1 MQGLHQLNAA
11 QCENKG
17 PSLPAMDSSVSISQ
31 SRHDFLAGAAGS
43 FGEGVLASF
52 GGDACFSA
60 GGAVFFAM
68 AACSSAGAASMFLCW
83 VTFSFGG
90 GSRHDM
96 T

>member
-11 QCENKG
+11 QCENKV

-31 SRHDFLAGAAGS
+31 SRHGFRAGAAGS

-60 GGAVFFAM
+60 GGAVFIAM
-68 AACSSAGAASMFLCW
+68 AACSSAGLLQCFFAGLL
-83 VTFSFGG
+83 FSLEGVA
-90 GSRHDM
+90 DM